1 METLENLTKTLTKVH
16 ERKWVAFAED
26 YSRIVGFNESLVALK
41 KDVGEEDVVYMK
53 IPPSD
58 VYLTF

>member
-1 METLENLTKTLTKVH
+1 METLANLTKTLTKDH
-16 ERKWVAFAED
+16 EKKWVAFADD
-26 YSRIVGFNESLVALK
+26 YSRIVGFNESLVELK
-41 KDVGEEDVVYMK
+41 KDVGDTDVVYMK